1 MKRDEYINQMKNI
14 SPSEDLIKKTIS
26 NIEHAK
32 MQEEIKKQSK
42 WKKALAGAVAMVTL
56 SVGSVGAY
64 VGITG
69 NTEIL
74 EKLGIHISQNY
85 EKNKQEI
92 NDENTEN
99 YVQLAD
105 GVQAKLVAVSL
116 DNTNM
121 VMEIDLKLEKDIE
134 DLNPDLKISNVAI
147 YMPERQTEIS
157 EELVI
162 SEKSSS
168 VKVEDGTWKIYKY
181 ISIKDYAVAGNSL
194 WADIFYADNKVNC
207 KVEFSGL
214 FDGENLISSFEDNNR
229 VFEFELN
236 KPNDLKDISNSSY
249 DKLIT
254 YKNITIDGF
263 EVQPSDFGNVV
274 GFVAN
279 EKDIDIDKVNDIQK
293 IDFIIKDA
301 NGTKLNIVSKNENIN
316 VGDYRE
322 GKLHQIGLEVQIVV
336 DDVSE
341 NTNYTIEMVENE
353 KVQVSNERIKEVY
366 DSVMNDYT
374 SGEWALTPDGVV
386 YRTSKLNEKDY
397 YVDEYG
403 VYRTYKTARQID
415 IDTGLYVK
423 TIPDNGLFPIDSIVD
438 PENQSNNEN
447 KKSDSNSTTSIN
459 YSDTLSNYDKMQI
472 AYSLIAYSGDFD
484 STAEISKEVVISTLF
499 GVVDSKI
506 TTDPAITS
514 LFDEYNEAWKVHE
527 YDENDVKKA
536 AKDILD
542 LELTGSSD
550 KYNYIRYKNGK
561 YYSVDI
567 PADGEYLTIKK
578 ISNNGDTYTFY
589 ALSAL
594 DSQDMDISEYSKYE
608 VVIKDGVIKSGRKI
622 I

>member
-14 SPSEDLIKKTIS
+14 SPSEDLINKTIS

-56 SVGSVGAY
+56 SVGTVGAY

-134 DLNPDLKISNVAI
+134 DFNPDLKISNVAI

-168 VKVEDGTWKIYKY
+168 VKVEDGTWKIFKY

-194 WADIFYADNKVNC
+194 WADIFYVDNKVNC

-249 DKLIT
+249 DKLIA

-279 EKDIDIDKVNDIQK
+279 EKDTDIDKVNDIQK

-415 IDTGLYVK
+415 IDTGLYVI
-423 TIPDNGLFPIDSIVD
+423 TIPDNGLFPINSIVD
-438 PENQSNNEN
+438 SDDYYMGSDGLYYSNKTVQELYSKINEN
-447 KKSDSNSTTSIN
+447 
-459 YSDTLSNYDKMQI
+459 
-472 AYSLIAYSGDFD
+472 
-484 STAEISKEVVISTLF
+484 
-499 GVVDSKI
+499 
-506 TTDPAITS
+506 
-514 LFDEYNEAWKVHE
+514 
-527 YDENDVKKA
+527 
-536 AKDILD
+536 
-542 LELTGSSD
+542 
-550 KYNYIRYKNGK
+550 
-561 YYSVDI
+561 
-567 PADGEYLTIKK
+567 
-578 ISNNGDTYTFY
+578 
-589 ALSAL
+589 
-594 DSQDMDISEYSKYE
+594 
-608 VVIKDGVIKSGRKI
+608 
-622 I
+622 

>member
-181 ISIKDYAVAGNSL
+181 ISI
-194 WADIFYADNKVNC
+194 
-207 KVEFSGL
+207 
-214 FDGENLISSFEDNNR
+214 
-229 VFEFELN
+229 
-236 KPNDLKDISNSSY
+236 
-249 DKLIT
+249 
-254 YKNITIDGF
+254 
-263 EVQPSDFGNVV
+263 
-274 GFVAN
+274 
-279 EKDIDIDKVNDIQK
+279 
-293 IDFIIKDA
+293 
-301 NGTKLNIVSKNENIN
+301 
-316 VGDYRE
+316 
-322 GKLHQIGLEVQIVV
+322 
-336 DDVSE
+336 
-341 NTNYTIEMVENE
+341 
-353 KVQVSNERIKEVY
+353 
-366 DSVMNDYT
+366 
-374 SGEWALTPDGVV
+374 
-386 YRTSKLNEKDY
+386 
-397 YVDEYG
+397 
-403 VYRTYKTARQID
+403 
-415 IDTGLYVK
+415 
-423 TIPDNGLFPIDSIVD
+423 
-438 PENQSNNEN
+438 
-447 KKSDSNSTTSIN
+447 
-459 YSDTLSNYDKMQI
+459 
-472 AYSLIAYSGDFD
+472 
-484 STAEISKEVVISTLF
+484 
-499 GVVDSKI
+499 
-506 TTDPAITS
+506 
-514 LFDEYNEAWKVHE
+514 
-527 YDENDVKKA
+527 
-536 AKDILD
+536 
-542 LELTGSSD
+542 
-550 KYNYIRYKNGK
+550 
-561 YYSVDI
+561 
-567 PADGEYLTIKK
+567 
-578 ISNNGDTYTFY
+578 
-589 ALSAL
+589 
-594 DSQDMDISEYSKYE
+594 
-608 VVIKDGVIKSGRKI
+608 
-622 I
+622 